1 MLVFCVNIG
10 KHTIGVA
17 YSTAAQKRLVSF
29 VDVFRFIDFDTS
41 RILSFISIQFFTIS
55 VSAVCAEVVGIRE
68 VFVMS
73 THNAVELQIYT
84 LKLKCSNGKMGAKF

>member
-1 MLVFCVNIG
+1 M
-10 KHTIGVA
+10 
-17 YSTAAQKRLVSF
+17 SS
-29 VDVFRFIDFDTS
+29 DFDTS

-68 VFVMS
+68 VFVTS

-84 LKLKCSNGKMGAKF
+84 LKLKIIAKAGWPRNVL